1 MSKYVIT
8 LDPKYNND
16 HKVEAVTRFPKNQR
30 DDQIFCSDRLE
41 ALRWIDDLELSTIPA
56 EVRKKYDLLRKIV
69 KEIS

>member
-1 MSKYVIT
+1 MKYVIT
-8 LDPKYNND
+8 LDPKGCND

-30 DDQIFCSDRLE
+30 DDQIFCFDKLE
-41 ALRWIDDLELSTIPA
+41 ALRWIDDLELATIPT

>member
-56 EVRKKYDLLRKIV
+56 DVRKKYDVLRKIV

>member
-1 MSKYVIT
+1 MKYVIT

-16 HKVEAVTRFPKNQR
+16 HKVEAVTLFPKNQR

-41 ALRWIDDLELSTIPA
+41 ALRWIDDLELFTIPT
-56 EVRKKYDLLRKIV
+56 EVRKKYDVLRKIV

>member
-30 DDQIFCSDRLE
+30 DDQIFCSDKLE
-41 ALRWIDDLELSTIPA
+41 ALRWIDNLEKATIPA
-56 EVRKKYDLLRKIV
+56 DVRKKYDVLRKIV